1 MGISVWNNERKL
13 FKSVVNSICSV
24 LKEEKKI
31 PFCFCLILF
40 LSLFIF
46 FLVQSDDTRLTDV
59 NGT

>member
-31 PFCFCLILF
+31 PFV
-40 LSLFIF
+40 LSDSFSESFI